1 MRPAS
6 LLPLRESYTK
16 RNGKSEVRAFLG
28 ETLNEKGRTFNP
40 TLPLLGLHCFATLV
54 IGRLCST
61 PPSCGIQHG
70 SSETQHFSTTGR
82 PGNPPW
88 HTALFGSQPNSR
100 LVSVGDCRRAR
111 NVNGLLSAGPGE
123 DSRIYKTV
131 DVLKVWQAGEWHH
144 GTPTVRAE
152 HEWVNPSAILPVVR
166 ELT

>member
-1 MRPAS
+1 MATSILQGCAYAMGTSS
-6 LLPLRESYTK
+6 LFPLRDSYTK

-111 NVNGLLSAGPGE
+111 NVNGRHPNEAGANWRLPRGVATTTFDSALQPACGKIVSG
-123 DSRIYKTV
+123 IFV
-131 DVLKVWQAGEWHH
+131 D
-144 GTPTVRAE
+144 R
-152 HEWVNPSAILPVVR
+152 
-166 ELT
+166 